1 MILRTI
7 DFYIL
12 FLFIAFMSACGQ
24 TESDDTSN
32 TNKSTKESLIKVNRY
47 LTKTEN
53 EDIERFIKRHKWEM
67 EETGSGLRYM
77 IFEEGSGPMATKNQ
91 VVELEYE
98 LSLITG
104 DVVYS
109 SADNGPQVFK
119 IGHGGVETG
128 LEEALLLMKKGDRA
142 KLVIPSHLAHG
153 FLGDDNKI
161 PPRSTVIYDIKIINL
176 K

>member
-1 MILRTI
+1 MRAFNI
-7 DFYIL
+7 YIL
-12 FLFIAFMSACGQ
+12 LFIIAFGSSCEQA
-24 TESDDTSN
+24 TSDNSSDKKIS
-32 TNKSTKESLIKVNRY
+32 SKESLIKVNRY

-53 EDIERFIKRHKWEM
+53 EDIERYIRRHEWVM
-67 EETGSGLRYM
+67 TETGSGLRYM
-77 IFEEGSGPMATKNQ
+77 IYEEGSGPAATKDQ
-91 VVELEYE
+91 MVELEYV

-109 SADNGPQVFK
+109 SEENGPLVFR

-153 FLGDDNKI
+153 FLGDDIKI
-161 PPRSTVIYDIKIINL
+161 PPRSTVIYDIQITNL

>member
-1 MILRTI
+1 MRNFNI
-7 DFYIL
+7 YIL
-12 FLFIAFMSACGQ
+12 LLFVAFSSSCEQ
-24 TESDDTSN
+24 SSSDNSSDKKIS
-32 TNKSTKESLIKVNRY
+32 SKESLIKVNRY

-53 EDIERFIKRHKWEM
+53 EDIERYIRRHEWVM
-67 EETGSGLRYM
+67 SETGSGLRYM
-77 IFEEGSGPMATKNQ
+77 VYEAGSGPLATKDQ
-91 VVELEYE
+91 MVELEYE

-109 SADNGPQVFK
+109 STDNGTLVFK

-153 FLGDDNKI
+153 FIGDDEKI

>member
-1 MILRTI
+1 MILRTKHI
-7 DFYIL
+7 YIL
-12 FLFIAFMSACGQ
+12 LFFIALSTSCGQ
-24 TESDDTSN
+24 IEGDNTSQPGKN
-32 TNKSTKESLIKVNRY
+32 TKESLIKVNRY
-47 LTKTEN
+47 LTKAEN
-53 EDIERFIKRHKWEM
+53 EDIERYIKRHEWVMK
-67 EETGSGLRYM
+67 ETGSGLRYM
-77 IFEEGSGPMATKNQ
+77 IYEEGSGPVATKGQ

-109 SADNGPQVFK
+109 SAENGPLVFK

-128 LEEALLLMKKGDRA
+128 LEEALLLMKMGDRA

-153 FLGDDNKI
+153 FMGDDKKI